1 MTDFKEE
8 GYFLEDIEISEDN
21 DDGFEY
27 KEIKDDDDQD
37 IIDDVL
43 ALPEDDDEE
52 DDLEDFNKLKAKTE
66 AKKIA

>member
-27 KEIKDDDDQD
+27 KEIKDDEDGELP
-37 IIDDVL
+37 DDVL
-43 ALPEDDDEE
+43 ALPEEEDEE
-52 DDLEDFNKLKAKTE
+52 DDLNDFNKLKAKTE
-66 AKKIA
+66 AKKMA